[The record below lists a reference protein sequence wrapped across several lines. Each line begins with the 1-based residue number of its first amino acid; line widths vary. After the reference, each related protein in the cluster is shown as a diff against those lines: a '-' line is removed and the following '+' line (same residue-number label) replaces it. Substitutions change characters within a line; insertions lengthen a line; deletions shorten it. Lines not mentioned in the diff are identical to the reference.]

1 VTVAL
6 TLRFE
11 DGGTWEIVVSDGTHA
26 VVHSSRA
33 SPPGSTLIGKA
44 EGAARPYRLKV
55 RSCRRVDENT
65 LPFLIEGRLVDVT
78 RDQKAALP
86 LKEPRGRS

>member
-11 DGGTWEIVVSDGTHA
+11 DGGTWEIVESDGTHA
-26 VVHSSRA
+26 VVHSSRS
-33 SPPGSTLIGKA
+33 SPPGSTLTGTA
-44 EGAARPYRLKV
+44 DGAARPFRLKV
-55 RSCRRVDENT
+55 RSCRRVDENS